1 MWIGKGL
8 EAASVPFQNL
18 RYGGSIGWK
27 SKKPGGIE
35 TQWSYKTP
43 NCGEVFAGEDAVV
56 RHAIESGLL
65 ANSDDEEEKTEDNAS
80 PDSENVE
87 DSNIRVSQ
95 IDTSAQLSQHS
106 LGDLFGASS
115 GSEVELSQAAVPRA
129 FGLLSSRELEDAD
142 DAERDGVC
150 AETSGPML
158 RPLSNVKQDV
168 NFVPGD
174 ENLSAYES
182 LSFGQGDSAGVVDGD
197 EDAALVMDEAFV
209 ESLLIGQDGVN
220 KKAAEARAN
229 ALPAT
234 KWTPV
239 SSEFE
244 EASLPYP
251 GLNAEV
257 DLSYAVSVIHRF

>member
-43 NCGEVFAGEDAVV
+43 NGAEVFAGEDAVV

-87 DSNIRVSQ
+87 DSNIRVLQ

-106 LGDLFGASS
+106 LCDLFGASS
-115 GSEVELSQAAVPRA
+115 GSEVELS
-129 FGLLSSRELEDAD
+129 DAK
-142 DAERDGVC
+142 RDGVC

-197 EDAALVMDEAFV
+197 EDAALVVPQAMMMSYPQMDEAFV
-209 ESLLIGQDGVN
+209 ESLRIGQDGVN

-257 DLSYAVSVIHRF
+257 DLSYAVSVIHCF